1 MPFLALLI
9 VLIAAILHAFSNFL
23 FKGGR
28 DSSAFLWW
36 SVTIGAAWYGAF
48 VATQSSFAM
57 PLETWVV
64 FVPSALAEI
73 AYARLIT
80 YGYADGDLSQVYP
93 IARGAPLLLIAVLG
107 ALFLGERLPALGYGG
122 IALLIGGIYLASLP
136 SLSDWSKP
144 LRALKHRPT
153 QIALLAALC
162 VTAYTL
168 LDKIG
173 VWYAQPMV
181 YNWWVYASIAVGYMP
196 FVLSRTN
203 RASTAREFRMNWRRI
218 LIASFATVGSYLAA
232 LIGLSMTAASY
243 VASVRATSVVMGALL
258 GWLFLKEQLGALRV
272 FAAALMVV
280 GLVLIAVA

>member
-1 MPFLALLI
+1 MPLLALII
-9 VLIAAILHAFSNFL
+9 VLLAAVLHALSNFL

-28 DSSAFLWW
+28 DASAMLWW
-36 SVTIGAAWYGAF
+36 SVTVGAVWYGAF
-48 VATQSSFAM
+48 VFTQSSVAM

-64 FVPSALAEI
+64 FIPSILAEI

-93 IARGAPLLLIAVLG
+93 IARGAPLLLIAVLS
-107 ALFLGERLPALGYGG
+107 AIFLGERLPALGYVG
-122 IALLIGGIYLASLP
+122 IALLIVGIYLASLP
-136 SLSDWSKP
+136 ALDDLLKP
-144 LRALKHRPT
+144 LRAAKHRPT

-173 VWYAQPMV
+173 VRYAQPMV
-181 YNWWVYASIAVGYMP
+181 YNWWVYASIAVGYAP
-196 FVLSRTN
+196 FVWSRAN

-218 LIASFATVGSYLAA
+218 LIASVATVGSYLAA
-232 LIGLSMTAASY
+232 LIGLSITAASY
-243 VASVRATSVVMGALL
+243 VSSVRATSVVMGALL

-280 GLVLIAVA
+280 GLMLIAVA